1 MKGVN
6 RFDIEGHAHIDYHG
20 NTHGVFPLTLGF
32 LANCGW
38 CGAENATYFKYSV
51 ILLCLKTEICTPLF
65 GDPTHFSYH
74 RLIGSI

>member
-1 MKGVN
+1 MTCLLSPRVYQDWTKGVN

-38 CGAENATYFKYSV
+38 RGAHRCGTKIV
-51 ILLCLKTEICTPLF
+51 KTQHIL
-65 GDPTHFSYH
+65 
-74 RLIGSI
+74 SIQ